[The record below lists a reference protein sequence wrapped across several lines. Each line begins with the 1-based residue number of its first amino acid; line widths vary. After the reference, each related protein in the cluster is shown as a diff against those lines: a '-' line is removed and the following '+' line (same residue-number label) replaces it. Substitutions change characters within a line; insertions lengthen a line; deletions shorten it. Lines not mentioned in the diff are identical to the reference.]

1 MNEIKLRKLIR
12 KQLNTLRINEVM
24 DQDGPRVGTW
34 QQGWRNG
41 WSDALDAI
49 SSNLDYVDDCP
60 TDLKRLLQKLRKD
73 GQLSRR

>member
-1 MNEIKLRKLIR
+1 MLRKLIR
-12 KQLNTLRINEVM
+12 KQLNELHIKEVM
-24 DQDGPRVGTW
+24 DQTGPTMGTW

-49 SSNLDYVDDCP
+49 GSKLDNIDDCP
-60 TDLKRLLQKLRKD
+60 ADLKRLLQKLRKD